1 MTTKKCI
8 RCGEEKPLSEYHKSG
23 LDAYGNSMFKSKC
36 KVCVSIEA
44 KYYRENNK
52 EALKQKRQ
60 ELREKTA
67 ADVGVLMREAA
78 RKANQAFP
86 LLSLPYPIST
96 NRYWR
101 TFRNRQIVSKEAVAY
116 KARVAEIARQEGI
129 IPTDKLVKLSILVVP
144 KAKKDGTASK
154 VCIDLDNALKVAID
168 ALQGSA
174 YHNDKQV
181 RRLVD
186 VGYADWAVAGGGLVV
201 KVEEL
206 DK

>member
-1 MTTKKCI
+1 M
-8 RCGEEKPLSEYHKSG
+8 
-23 LDAYGNSMFKSKC
+23 
-36 KVCVSIEA
+36 
-44 KYYRENNK
+44 
-52 EALKQKRQ
+52 
-60 ELREKTA
+60 
-67 ADVGVLMREAA
+67 DV
-78 RKANQAFP
+78 
-86 LLSLPYPIST
+86 LSLPYPIST

-129 IPTDKLVKLSILVVP
+129 TPTDKLVKLSILVVP

-154 VCIDLDNALKVAID
+154 VCVDLDNALKVVID
-168 ALQGSA
+168 ALQGAA

-206 DK
+206 DEK